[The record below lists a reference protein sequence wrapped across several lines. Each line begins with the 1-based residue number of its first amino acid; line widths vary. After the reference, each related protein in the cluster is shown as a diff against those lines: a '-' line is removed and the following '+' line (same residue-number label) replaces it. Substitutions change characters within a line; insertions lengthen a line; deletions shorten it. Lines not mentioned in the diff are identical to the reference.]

1 MKKKLGS
8 SNFALFLSKT
18 TGKPFRMVFNEKEYE
33 DILAFMGKYKDIVF
47 LRDCLDLSL
56 SLSMNRIDENTRT
69 EIGELEYQANVQY
82 LSILDN
88 NYPKSLLDELGI
100 NSPTVLS
107 YRGNAALL
115 SKNKVGFSGSRK
127 VSDKGLGIAT
137 DIATQ
142 LSCQGFCLVSGY
154 ANGVDMIAHKTA
166 LANGASTIL
175 VLPEGISYF
184 YVRKEIAPYWD
195 WNRVLVVSEFDPQA
209 KWMVSRAM
217 KRNSTLIALSQAMLV
232 IKAGEKGGSLDA
244 GLKSIDYGKRLF
256 VPQYAE
262 FPTSALGNALLI
274 QHDAYPLRMKRSS
287 RKTNLDMLYAS
298 VGSLQPA
305 ESLFG

>member
-1 MKKKLGS
+1 MDWSGIEVVKILFRLLRVKGMGPARVNKL
-8 SNFALFLSKT
+8 LFSIRNKVT
-18 TGKPFRMVFNEKEYE
+18 TPLELQREVSVRLTEEQR
-33 DILAFMGKYKDIVF
+33 LAFMQDYEISD
-47 LRDCLDLSL
+47 RLS
-56 SLSMNRIDENTRT
+56 D
-69 EIGELEYQANVQY
+69 VQY

-107 YRGNAALL
+107 YRGNVALL

-142 LSCQGFCLVSGY
+142 LSGQGFCLVSGY
-154 ANGVDMIAHKTA
+154 ANGAT
-166 LANGASTIL
+166 TIL

-232 IKAGEKGGSLDA
+232 IEAGEKGGSLDA

-274 QHDAYPLRMKRSS
+274 QHGAYPLRMKRSS
-287 RKTNLDMLYAS
+287 KKTNLDMLYAS

-305 ESLFG
+305 ESLFS

>member
-1 MKKKLGS
+1 MDWSGIEVIKILFRLLRVKGMGPARVNKL
-8 SNFALFLSKT
+8 LFSIRNKVT
-18 TGKPFRMVFNEKEYE
+18 TPLELQHGVSVRLTEEQR
-33 DILAFMGKYKDIVF
+33 LAFMQDYEISD
-47 LRDCLDLSL
+47 RLS
-56 SLSMNRIDENTRT
+56 D
-69 EIGELEYQANVQY
+69 VQY
-82 LSILDN
+82 LSILDD
-88 NYPKSLLDELGI
+88 NYPKSLLDELGM

-142 LSCQGFCLVSGY
+142 LSGQGFCLVSGY

-166 LANGASTIL
+166 LANGATTIL

-195 WNRVLVVSEFDPQA
+195 WNRVLVISEFDPQA

-232 IKAGEKGGSLDA
+232 IEAGEKGGSLDA
-244 GLKSIDYGKRLF
+244 GLKSIDYGKKIICAPICGVSYFCIR
-256 VPQYAE
+256 
-262 FPTSALGNALLI
+262 
-274 QHDAYPLRMKRSS
+274 
-287 RKTNLDMLYAS
+287 
-298 VGSLQPA
+298 
-305 ESLFG
+305 